1 MSLLTSHSN
10 KENELDMHSLKKH
23 KVLHHETLDSPVVLN
38 QTSHKGVDWPSLD
51 ENVSYIMRHHQIE
64 AANFLIERL
73 MGNNTN
79 RSNRTDDNSVE
90 M

>member
-23 KVLHHETLDSPVVLN
+23 KILHNETPNSPEILN
-38 QTSHKGVDWPSLD
+38 QTSLKGVDLPSLD
-51 ENVSYIMRHHQIE
+51 ENISNIMRHHQIE
-64 AANFLIERL
+64 AANFLIGRL
-73 MGNNTN
+73 MGNSTN
-79 RSNRTDDNSVE
+79 RSNRTEENSVE